1 MRIAGLLK
9 NDFANGQGVCVSLF
23 VQGCPFRCHGC
34 HNPETWDFYGGEPE
48 PYDIKGQIIKAICA
62 NGIVRNFSVLGGE
75 PLCPENI
82 KEISSII
89 AGIRMA
95 YPSIKI
101 FVWTGYTLEELKN
114 RNDEYVENI
123 LSHINVL
130 IDGKFI
136 QAERDITLPLRGS
149 TNQRILYKNID
160 F

>member
-1 MRIAGLLK
+1 
-9 NDFANGQGVCVSLF
+9 
-23 VQGCPFRCHGC
+23 
-34 HNPETWDFYGGEPE
+34 
-48 PYDIKGQIIKAICA
+48 
-62 NGIVRNFSVLGGE
+62 
-75 PLCPENI
+75 
-82 KEISSII
+82 
-89 AGIRMA
+89 MA

-114 RNDEYVENI
+114 RNDEYIENI

>member
-1 MRIAGLLK
+1 
-9 NDFANGQGVCVSLF
+9 
-23 VQGCPFRCHGC
+23 
-34 HNPETWDFYGGEPE
+34 
-48 PYDIKGQIIKAICA
+48 
-62 NGIVRNFSVLGGE
+62 
-75 PLCPENI
+75 
-82 KEISSII
+82 
-89 AGIRMA
+89 MA

-130 IDGKFI
+130 IDGRFI

>member
-1 MRIAGLLK
+1 
-9 NDFANGQGVCVSLF
+9 
-23 VQGCPFRCHGC
+23 
-34 HNPETWDFYGGEPE
+34 
-48 PYDIKGQIIKAICA
+48 
-62 NGIVRNFSVLGGE
+62 
-75 PLCPENI
+75 
-82 KEISSII
+82 
-89 AGIRMA
+89 MA

-114 RNDEYVENI
+114 RNDECIENI

-149 TNQRILYKNID
+149 SNQRILYKNID

>member
-1 MRIAGLLK
+1 
-9 NDFANGQGVCVSLF
+9 
-23 VQGCPFRCHGC
+23 
-34 HNPETWDFYGGEPE
+34 
-48 PYDIKGQIIKAICA
+48 
-62 NGIVRNFSVLGGE
+62 
-75 PLCPENI
+75 
-82 KEISSII
+82 
-89 AGIRMA
+89 MA

-114 RNDEYVENI
+114 RNDKYIKNI

-149 TNQRILYKNID
+149 SNQRILYKNID

>member
-1 MRIAGLLK
+1 
-9 NDFANGQGVCVSLF
+9 
-23 VQGCPFRCHGC
+23 
-34 HNPETWDFYGGEPE
+34 
-48 PYDIKGQIIKAICA
+48 
-62 NGIVRNFSVLGGE
+62 
-75 PLCPENI
+75 
-82 KEISSII
+82 
-89 AGIRMA
+89 MA

-114 RNDEYVENI
+114 RNDEYIENI

-149 TNQRILYKNID
+149 SNQRILYKNID

>member
-1 MRIAGLLK
+1 
-9 NDFANGQGVCVSLF
+9 
-23 VQGCPFRCHGC
+23 
-34 HNPETWDFYGGEPE
+34 
-48 PYDIKGQIIKAICA
+48 
-62 NGIVRNFSVLGGE
+62 
-75 PLCPENI
+75 
-82 KEISSII
+82 
-89 AGIRMA
+89 MA

>member
-1 MRIAGLLK
+1 M
-9 NDFANGQGVCVSLF
+9 
-23 VQGCPFRCHGC
+23 
-34 HNPETWDFYGGEPE
+34 
-48 PYDIKGQIIKAICA
+48 
-62 NGIVRNFSVLGGE
+62 LGGE